1 VPVAAPPVEVVAEA
15 VPVAAPPVEVPR
27 LRATRPLPP
36 AAPYVVVEPSL
47 ATSYLTLEQLIAERG
62 LPLGGID
69 ELLAGGTG
77 MPGAERVA
85 AAAASAPALAAVPA
99 LAEAEP
105 PIVPIEALA
114 PTAAEPEVVAIES
127 LLYGGERAL
136 RRILELKPELVA
148 AADANGDAR
157 FHALLSEVL
166 DLVELGLGAGR

>member
-1 VPVAAPPVEVVAEA
+1 M
-15 VPVAAPPVEVPR
+15 
-27 LRATRPLPP
+27 RATRPLPP
-36 AAPYVVVEPSL
+36 AAPYLVVEPSL
-47 ATSYLTLEQLIAERG
+47 ATSYLTLEQLIGERG

-85 AAAASAPALAAVPA
+85 AV
-99 LAEAEP
+99 AEAEP

-114 PTAAEPEVVAIES
+114 PTAAEPEVLPIES

-148 AADANGDAR
+148 AADAANGDAR

-166 DLVELGLGAGR
+166 DLVELGLRTGR